1 MLVAADDTDKV
12 HPQGVQ
18 GAGILCCVKLVGNL
32 QNAQLCETKIYV
44 EAKCLIVETNRERKD
59 RHLFVV
65 RADEVENKTPVHERK

>member
-1 MLVAADDTDKV
+1 MLVAADDADKV

-65 RADEVENKTPVHERK
+65 RADEVENKTTVHERK